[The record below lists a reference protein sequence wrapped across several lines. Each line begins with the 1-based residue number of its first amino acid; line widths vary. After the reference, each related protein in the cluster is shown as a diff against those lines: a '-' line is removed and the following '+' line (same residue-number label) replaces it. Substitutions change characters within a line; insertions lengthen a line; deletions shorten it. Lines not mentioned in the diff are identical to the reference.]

1 VIEVTDEDDVP
12 AVAEDLWN
20 YNLGEEDV
28 LISSPESS
36 VMANNRNYNSEL
48 EPVPPFVPPEQ
59 QASSSRAMLD
69 DLPPPDTCFLS
80 FRVRSIE
87 ELMLASCSSFVKEIA
102 QQAMEDRVDME
113 CLENALLLMSGV
125 FSQAGSFLGQK
136 RHNGKGKGKERAQ

>member
-59 QASSSRAMLD
+59 QASSSRDMLD

-102 QQAMEDRVDME
+102 QQAMEDGVDME